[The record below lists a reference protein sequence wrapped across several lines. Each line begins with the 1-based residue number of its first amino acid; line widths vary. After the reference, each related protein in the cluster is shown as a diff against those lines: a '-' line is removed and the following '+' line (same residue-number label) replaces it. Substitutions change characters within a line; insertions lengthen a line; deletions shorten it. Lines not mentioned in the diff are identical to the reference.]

1 MTTRELIEKLKEI
14 DSDGNCEVI
23 LNAWSDYTPATEVKK
38 ISRSDVDDDDNGKI
52 ITYCQIEIS

>member
-23 LNAWSDYTPATEVKK
+23 LNAWSDYTPAGEVKK
-38 ISRSDVDDDDNGKI
+38 ISWSGEDWDTGEI
-52 ITYCQIEIS
+52 IIEFAVEIS